1 MTNTSPPEIDKEITV
16 ECPHCNSPVIIEKL
30 NCAIFRHGIY
40 IASGQQIHPH
50 MAKED
55 CMKLIEENKIYGCG
69 LPFRIVLHK
78 ENMYQAIKC
87 DFI

>member
-1 MTNTSPPEIDKEITV
+1 MPKE
-16 ECPHCNSPVIIEKL
+16 E
-30 NCAIFRHGIY
+30 
-40 IASGQQIHPH
+40 
-50 MAKED
+50 
-55 CMKLIEENKIYGCG
+55 CMKLVEERKIYGCG